1 MNTKLDF
8 SIAMAERIVANI
20 NAGRP
25 GFFGLWKEGNSVL
38 LGTQRKILPVTQLKM
53 DFTDGH
59 TSYYATEENFR
70 GQLLAGRSSDFDNV
84 NIISFADE
92 KLETIQFSSER
103 NLLDGTLHVFAAV
116 NQGRELQEL
125 VHSIAFTHGQGALY
139 FGLDESLVQY
149 VRTVSMLTG
158 KPKLDT
164 AGDRS

>member
-20 NAGRP
+20 NAGKP
-25 GFFGLWKEGNSVL
+25 GFFGLWKEGDSIL
-38 LGTQRKILPVTQLKM
+38 LGTQHKILPVVQFEM

-59 TSYYATEENFR
+59 VLYHATEENFQ

-92 KLETIQFSSER
+92 KPETIRFSSAR
-103 NLLDGTLHVFAAV
+103 DLLNGSLLVIAAV

-125 VHSIAFTHGQGALY
+125 AHSIVFTHGQGALY
-139 FGLDESLVQY
+139 FGLDEDFVRY
-149 VRTVSMLTG
+149 ARTVSKLTG
-158 KPKLDT
+158 KPKLD
-164 AGDRS
+164 AVEDRP